1 MRSINKNLTKE
12 CDYMKKYIKESLILL
27 IQLVMF
33 YVFPLFAGPID
44 AMGMVLSILM
54 STLLLSLVIGIISNS
69 KIKYLYPV
77 VTAIVFIPSVFI
89 YYNES
94 ALIHSVWYLVVSA
107 IGLLIGAGINKL
119 INKKTNT

>member
-1 MRSINKNLTKE
+1 
-12 CDYMKKYIKESLILL
+12 MKKYIKESLILL

-33 YVFPLFAGPID
+33 YVSPLFAGPID